1 LKTQSGEIMPLEL
14 GVPEMLEA
22 AMAATEIEPE
32 KVIKAYGAVWACA
45 RALNEL
51 KPETT
56 SRCGRSAQQDV
67 HGGFQATTAVGRLA

>member
-1 LKTQSGEIMPLEL
+1 MPLEL
-14 GVPEMLEA
+14 GVPEMLDA
-22 AMAATEIEPE
+22 AKAVTEIEPE
-32 KVIKAYGAVWACA
+32 KVIKANVTVWACA

-56 SRCGRSAQQDV
+56 SRCGRLAEQDV